1 MTKPMDWSESD
12 RKAIVGQ
19 LDRILSSEF
28 FKQSER
34 RRRFLAYIV
43 GEALAGRAER
53 LKGYTIAL
61 DVFDRP
67 ASFDPLVNP
76 IVRMEAGRLRDKLR
90 DYYQSIGRF
99 DTIVVE
105 LPRGGYEPRIEIRRE
120 PLNRP
125 ERERSDTHFSTV
137 SPRLKELNLSN
148 TSHKRPDGPP
158 SPEARDALLR
168 GLSAFW
174 RYTRQSC
181 FEAQEH
187 FSRAITLDKKYA
199 AAHAWLARAL
209 VFEHSM
215 GWESSHV
222 SALGLAYEH
231 SNRAVTLDGQSPMA
245 QAVLGWTLL
254 HTKDGV
260 DALTAARR
268 ACSLEPNF
276 PDGRLFLALALAAHG
291 DGEAAMRNM
300 ETAMLLQPHPSS
312 FYYYALG
319 LCHFALAEYES
330 AIEAF
335 LQGIEINPSFMPNH
349 YTLAITYGVSGL
361 STAAREEAAIVKAD
375 WPNVSKNFFLS
386 EPLESISGTGKKNA
400 GLIVA

>member
-19 LDRILSSEF
+19 LDRILSSEI
-28 FKQSER
+28 FKHSER

-43 GEALAGRAER
+43 GETLAGRAER

-90 DYYQSIGRF
+90 DYYRSIGRF
-99 DTIVVE
+99 DPIVVE
-105 LPRGGYEPRIEIRRE
+105 LPRGGYVPRIEIRRE

-125 ERERSDTHFSTV
+125 ERERADTHFSGV
-137 SPRLKELNLSN
+137 SPRLRELNLSD
-148 TSHKRPDGPP
+148 TSHRRPDGTP
-158 SPEARDALLR
+158 SPEASDALLR

-187 FSRAITLDKKYA
+187 FTRAITLDKKYA

-209 VFEHSM
+209 VFAHSM
-215 GWESSHV
+215 GWQSNHV
-222 SALGLAYEH
+222 SALGLAFEH
-231 SNRAVTLDGQSPMA
+231 SNHAVTLDGQSPMA

-260 DALTAARR
+260 EALTAARR
-268 ACSLEPNF
+268 ACVLEPNF

-349 YTLAITYGVSGL
+349 YTLAVTYGVSGL
-361 STAAREEAAIVKAD
+361 PTAARKEAVIVKAD

-386 EPLESISGTGKKNA
+386 EPLESISGTGKKVA